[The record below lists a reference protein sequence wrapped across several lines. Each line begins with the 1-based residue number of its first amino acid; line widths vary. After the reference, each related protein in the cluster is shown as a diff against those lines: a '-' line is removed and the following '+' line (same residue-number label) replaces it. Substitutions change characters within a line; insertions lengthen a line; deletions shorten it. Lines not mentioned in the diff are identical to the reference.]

1 MMHNA
6 SVYSNA
12 PFLFQRDSVVAEHI
26 YMQKVQ
32 SEQL

>member
-1 MMHNA
+1 MIHNA
-6 SVYSNA
+6 SVCSTA
-12 PFLFQRDSVVAEHI
+12 PFLFQSIAAEYV